1 MSTID
6 LTLPFI
12 SRTGKQLG
20 DLLVTLF
27 TAAKADVVKLEDNN
41 HAIKGADLTDA
52 PATITVAQG
61 KWRVLPAATLSAT
74 RAFTLS
80 TTGAVAG
87 DQITIT
93 RLDTTA
99 NTITVVNGGVGAGTL
114 ATLPVSTTGFVK
126 AQFDGT
132 NWALREIGKQLDG
145 LPLGRSRARQ
155 VDLGAQCVGDH
166 RRGQLDAH
174 RRQHRS
180 RVWDRLLW
188 LRDRSRQGGDHRW
201 HQPHDD
207 HRGALPR

>member
-20 DLLVTLF
+20 DILVTLF
-27 TAAKADVVKLEDNN
+27 TAAKADVVKLEDNS
-41 HAIKGADLTDA
+41 HGTAGAALTDA

-74 RAFTLS
+74 RAFTLG

-99 NTITVVNGGVGAGTL
+99 NTITVVNGGAGAGTL

-132 NWALREIGKQLDG
+132 NWALREIGKQLGG

-155 VDLGAQCVGDH
+155 VDRGAQ
-166 RRGQLDAH
+166 RRGRHCRRLGDAH
-174 RRQHRS
+174 RRQLRHHARA
-180 RVWDRLLW
+180 RLLG
-188 LRDRSRQGGDHRW
+188 LRDGDRRGNHRCG
-201 HQPHDD
+201 HQPHD
-207 HRGALPR
+207 HGRGARS